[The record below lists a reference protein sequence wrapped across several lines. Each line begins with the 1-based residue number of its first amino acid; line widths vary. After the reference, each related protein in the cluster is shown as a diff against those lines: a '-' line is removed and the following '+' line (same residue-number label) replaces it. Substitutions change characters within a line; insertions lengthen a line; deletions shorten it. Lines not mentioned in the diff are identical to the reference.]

1 MEDIESA
8 RQAARQQL
16 ELLAETERLKYVTP
30 GSGKA
35 MAYQQQKR
43 ELDLWLDGERRAG
56 LLPVATKVAIASNQT
71 TQQVINTW
79 HNNIAYW
86 VEIGSAIEA
95 NLVRMKLELAALNAT
110 EQADFDN
117 FLAQA
122 NFYQVLL

>member
-1 MEDIESA
+1 
-8 RQAARQQL
+8 
-16 ELLAETERLKYVTP
+16 
-30 GSGKA
+30 
-35 MAYQQQKR
+35 
-43 ELDLWLDGERRAG
+43 LWLDGERRAG